1 MAYTPSSVYNAD
13 SPTNPNIGYSTS
25 GGASGVQDWW
35 VFVQTVDIMYQRN
48 NQYDMSTSS
57 LLKTPTVTSNW
68 MDMNCTVQTQG
79 DVYYNMT
86 FSGMSGLAT
95 SSVGTLFQPQVL
107 QIQTNTGVSGG
118 FGENGA
124 VSTSAMGIIRRPVRT
139 DAAGTILDPTGICT
153 ESVSLVM
160 DQMPGAYNSLYDT
173 SSTVNSVLAQAM
185 GQLAEQCEN
194 FKPTLVEL

>member
-1 MAYTPSSVYNAD
+1 MAYTPTPVYNSD

-57 LLKTPTVTSNW
+57 LLKSPTVTSNW

-79 DVYYNMT
+79 DVYYNMA
-86 FSGMSGLAT
+86 FSST
-95 SSVGTLFQPQVL
+95 VSSTGNLFQPQVL

-124 VSTSAMGIIRRPVRT
+124 VSTSSMGIIRRPARK

>member
-1 MAYTPSSVYNAD
+1 MAYTPTPVYNSD

-57 LLKTPTVTSNW
+57 LLKSPTVTSNW

-86 FSGMSGLAT
+86 FSST
-95 SSVGTLFQPQVL
+95 VSSTGNLFQPQVL

-118 FGENGA
+118 FGENGG

-160 DQMPGAYNSLYDT
+160 DQMPGAYNSSYDT

-185 GQLAEQCEN
+185 GQLAEECEN

>member
-1 MAYTPSSVYNAD
+1 MAYTPTPVYNSD

-25 GGASGVQDWW
+25 GGASGVQNWW

-57 LLKTPTVTSNW
+57 LLKSPTVTSNW

-79 DVYYNMT
+79 DIYYNMT
-86 FSGMSGLAT
+86 FSSADSSSGN
-95 SSVGTLFQPQVL
+95 LFQPQVL
-107 QIQTNTGVSGG
+107 QLQTNTGTSGG
-118 FGENGA
+118 FGENGG

-153 ESVSLVM
+153 ESISLVM
-160 DQMPGAYNSLYDT
+160 DQMPGEYNSLYDT

>member
-1 MAYTPSSVYNAD
+1 MAYTPSSVYNSD

-25 GGASGVQDWW
+25 GGASGVQNWW

-57 LLKTPTVTSNW
+57 LLKSPTVTSNW

-79 DVYYNMT
+79 DIYYNMT
-86 FSGMSGLAT
+86 FSSADSSSGN
-95 SSVGTLFQPQVL
+95 LFQPQVL
-107 QIQTNTGVSGG
+107 QLQTNTGTSGG
-118 FGENGA
+118 FGENGG

>member
-1 MAYTPSSVYNAD
+1 MAYTPTPVYNSD

-25 GGASGVQDWW
+25 GGASGVQNWW

-57 LLKTPTVTSNW
+57 LLKSPTVTSNW

-86 FSGMSGLAT
+86 FSSADSSSGN
-95 SSVGTLFQPQVL
+95 LFQPQVL
-107 QIQTNTGVSGG
+107 QLQTNTGTSGG
-118 FGENGA
+118 FGENGG

-160 DQMPGAYNSLYDT
+160 DQMPGAYNSSYDT

-185 GQLAEQCEN
+185 GKLAQQCEN

>member
-1 MAYTPSSVYNAD
+1 MAYTPTPVYNSD

-57 LLKTPTVTSNW
+57 LLKSPTVTSNW

-79 DVYYNMT
+79 DIYYNMT
-86 FSGMSGLAT
+86 FSSADSSSGN
-95 SSVGTLFQPQVL
+95 LFQPQVL
-107 QIQTNTGVSGG
+107 QLQTNTGTSGG
-118 FGENGA
+118 FGENGG

-153 ESVSLVM
+153 ESISLVM
-160 DQMPGAYNSLYDT
+160 DQMPGEYNSLYDT